1 MLIQK
6 DAQQIERVLL
16 DDCRISLEEF
26 VAVVR
31 FHAQVDFSQEY
42 CRRVTAGREA
52 LEQRL
57 SSGEGVYGV
66 NTGFGD
72 NVRYRITEEE
82 MSQLQ
87 ENIIRSHGT
96 SVGRPMSEEGVR
108 SMMMMILTNTGKGHS
123 AIRLEIL
130 ETVRQ
135 FLNEGIYPYVPEEG
149 TIGGLSYQ
157 PYMAMTFMGEGRI
170 IEDGRIC
177 PAAEVLAHRGIAPIV
192 LKAREGL
199 PLLTCASG
207 TVGVAMLAIY
217 DFIMAMRHADLCSA
231 LVCQAL
237 RSTDKAYDPRLLELK
252 NHRETIEVAAYLRR
266 LLAGSEIMDRARNG
280 KVQDSTN
287 TRVLPHVHGAADRML
302 AQAMEAVME
311 EFYCV
316 ADNPV
321 FFEDGSALMG
331 SNWEETL
338 VQTYCDALAI
348 CVANV
353 AKLMEVHM
361 ERMVSPTLS
370 GLPAFLVKKPGLN
383 NGFMIVQYV
392 TAGLLGDITLL
403 AQPAGSYNASVSAG
417 QESPI
422 TRDDAAARKL
432 YAAVKKLENMIS
444 LTMLTA
450 LQAVDFLDEKLSPVT
465 QQVHDEARKTVTFM
479 EEDDLMYVRIEAMKA
494 LCDSHRLL
502 EIVQS
507 TAGDF
512 VV

>member
-1 MLIQK
+1 MLIQR
-6 DAQQIERVLL
+6 DAQKIQQVLL
-16 DDCRISLEEF
+16 DDCKIGLEEF
-26 VAVVR
+26 VAIAR
-31 FHAQVDFSQEY
+31 HHAKVEFSPAFCQ
-42 CRRVTAGREA
+42 RVTAGREA
-52 LEQRL
+52 LERQL
-57 SSGEGVYGV
+57 SSGVGVYGV

-72 NVRYRITEEE
+72 NVRYRITEDE

-87 ENIIRSHGT
+87 VNIIRSHGT
-96 SVGRPMSEEGVR
+96 AVGRPMSEEGVR
-108 SMMMMILTNTGKGHS
+108 AMLLMILTNTGKGHS

-157 PYMAMTFMGEGRI
+157 PYMAMALMGEGRI
-170 IEDGRIC
+170 IENGKIF
-177 PAAEVLAHRGIAPIV
+177 PASEVLERRRITPIQ

-207 TVGVAMLAIY
+207 SVGEAMLAIY

-252 NHRETIEVAAYLRR
+252 NHPDTIQVAAYLRK
-266 LLAGSEIMDRARNG
+266 LLAGSEIMDKARNG

-287 TRVLPHVHGAADRML
+287 TRVVPHVHGATNRMI
-302 AQAMEAVME
+302 AQALEAVME

-338 VQTYCDALAI
+338 VQTYCDALTV

-361 ERMVSPTLS
+361 ERMVSPNLS
-370 GLPAFLVKKPGLN
+370 GLPSFLVKKPGLN
-383 NGFMIVQYV
+383 NGFMIAQYV
-392 TAGLLGDITLL
+392 TAGLLADIFLL
-403 AQPAGSYNASVSAG
+403 SQPAGAYNASVSAG

-422 TRDDAAARKL
+422 TRDDVAARKL
-432 YAAVKKLENMIS
+432 HAAVRKLEDIIS

-450 LQAVDFLDEKLSPVT
+450 LQAVDFLDEALSPVT
-465 QQVHDEARKTVTFM
+465 QKVHDEARKTVTFM

-494 LCDSHRLL
+494 LFDSHKLL
-502 EIVQS
+502 DLTQS
-507 TAGDF
+507 MAGDF
-512 VV
+512 VI